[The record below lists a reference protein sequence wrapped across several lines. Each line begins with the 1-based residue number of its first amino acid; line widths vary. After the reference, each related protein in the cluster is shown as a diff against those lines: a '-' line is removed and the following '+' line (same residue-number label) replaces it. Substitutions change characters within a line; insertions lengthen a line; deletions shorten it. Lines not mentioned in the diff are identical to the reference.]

1 MKKLKVFLLCW
12 ILLLSACKPTPT
24 EEPESPPDEQTVAE
38 IVNPMV
44 GFYEGTTDQDK
55 KISIWVEEI
64 DGAIT
69 VTGFLYDITIQGTG
83 WSSELFWYQKIDC
96 KLPVESGKF
105 MGYLEMSNPGDTA
118 EVSGLFSSDT
128 TIVGRLRHTHR
139 DEQVGSATADIEFEA
154 QRTGG
159 IETAKLPEPDALPLA
174 EAEPSEEIPTEEPL
188 EEMPTEEPLVEVVV
202 LSGDEVWFN
211 SHPSGA
217 EVYVIPQLVDLY
229 DVKIDEIIQP
239 INMIGSCPVIDELL
253 PGEYYV
259 VFVYTS
265 ALYDQDGLVLPPGSD
280 PTFAESLPF
289 DGNSI
294 KQTSFGEN
302 ESVKSIRKLY
312 TLSKTADESN
322 ALISLA
328 VPVPED
334 ERHTSSP
341 SIYPSITAVGSLP
354 IRYGF
359 DELSM
364 RESIQKDLDNQNLTS
379 IITSD
384 MIDEMITVLL
394 RVGKVKLT
402 TDEIDIL
409 IQMNGY
415 SGNGWSVT
423 VYS

>member
-12 ILLLSACKPTPT
+12 VLLLSACEPTPT
-24 EEPESPPDEQTVAE
+24 QEPESPTDEPAVSE
-38 IVNPMV
+38 IVNPIV

-83 WSSELFWYQKIDC
+83 WTSDLFWYKKIDC
-96 KLPVESGKF
+96 QLPVEFGKF
-105 MGYLEMSNPGDTA
+105 MGYLEMSDTGDTA

-139 DEQVGSATADIEFEA
+139 DEQVGSATADVEFEA
-154 QRTGG
+154 LRTGG
-159 IETAKLPEPDALPLA
+159 IETAKLPEPDSLPLV

-188 EEMPTEEPLVEVVV
+188 EEMPTEEPLVEAVV

-211 SHPSGA
+211 SHPRAA

-239 INMIGSCPVIDELL
+239 MNMIGSCPVIDNLL

-265 ALYDQDGLVLPPGSD
+265 DLYEDDGLVLPPGSD

-312 TLSKTADESN
+312 TLSKSTDEST

-328 VPVPED
+328 VPVPEG
-334 ERHTSSP
+334 ERYSELP
-341 SIYPSITAVGSLP
+341 LIYPSMMAVGSLP

-359 DELSM
+359 DESSM
-364 RESIQKDLDNQNLTS
+364 RESIQKDLDKQNLTS

-384 MIDEMITVLL
+384 MIDEMIAVLL

-402 TDEIDIL
+402 TGEIDIL
-409 IQMNGY
+409 IQMNGF

>member
-1 MKKLKVFLLCW
+1 MKKLKVILLCW
-12 ILLLSACKPTPT
+12 VLLLSACKPTPT
-24 EEPESPPDEQTVAE
+24 EESESPPDEQTVSE
-38 IVNPMV
+38 IVNPTV

-55 KISIWVEEI
+55 KISIWIEEI
-64 DGAIT
+64 DDAIT

-96 KLPVESGKF
+96 KLAVESGKF

-118 EVSGLFSSDT
+118 EVSGLFSSDAA
-128 TIVGRLRHTHR
+128 IVGRLRHTHQ

-159 IETAKLPEPDALPLA
+159 IETAKLPEPDPLPL
-174 EAEPSEEIPTEEPL
+174 EEVEPL
-188 EEMPTEEPLVEVVV
+188 EEMPTEEPLVEAVV

-211 SHPSGA
+211 SHPNGA
-217 EVYVIPQLVDLY
+217 DVYVIPQLVDLY

-239 INMIGSCPVIDELL
+239 IHMVGSCPVIDELL

-265 ALYDQDGLVLPPGSD
+265 ALYEQDGLVLPPGSD

-312 TLSKTADESN
+312 TLSKTAGDSN

-328 VPVPED
+328 VPVPEG
-334 ERHTSSP
+334 ERHSSLP
-341 SIYPSITAVGSLP
+341 SIYPSITAVSSLP
-354 IRYGF
+354 IQYGF
-359 DELSM
+359 NELSI
-364 RESIQKDLDNQNLTS
+364 RESVQKELENQNLIS

-384 MIDEMITVLL
+384 MIDEMINVLL

-402 TDEIDIL
+402 TGEIDIL